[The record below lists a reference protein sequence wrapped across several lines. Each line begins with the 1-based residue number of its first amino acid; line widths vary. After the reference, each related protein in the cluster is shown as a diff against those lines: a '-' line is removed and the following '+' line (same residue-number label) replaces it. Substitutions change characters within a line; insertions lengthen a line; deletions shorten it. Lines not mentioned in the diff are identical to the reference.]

1 VRRCIL
7 PGLAI
12 PILLASTGAV
22 AADCAPAKLVRMV
35 TQNSSPGIPADSFA
49 RQPKVTWRLGNGQA
63 RVEER
68 HDPSDNVQMLSIIDV
83 PRAWQIDLVSKSG
96 EMMVDDSDPPTAS
109 LPVFSEETLPAEIL
123 GVEYG
128 CERQFIQDAGTTHD
142 RSETKAGVAIKHSIR
157 SGRWKF
163 TIVTREGSDVPM
175 LAVLS
180 QDDKVVGAVRYLAYE
195 TLESTPDGLFAPPPG
210 VAITS
215 PK

>member
-1 VRRCIL
+1 MRRFTL

-12 PILLASTGAV
+12 PLLLASTGAL

-49 RQPKVTWRLGNGQA
+49 RQPKVTWRMGNGQA

-109 LPVFSEETLPAEIL
+109 LPAMASN
-123 GVEYG
+123 
-128 CERQFIQDAGTTHD
+128 
-142 RSETKAGVAIKHSIR
+142 
-157 SGRWKF
+157 W
-163 TIVTREGSDVPM
+163 
-175 LAVLS
+175 
-180 QDDKVVGAVRYLAYE
+180 
-195 TLESTPDGLFAPPPG
+195 
-210 VAITS
+210 
-215 PK
+215 